1 LLEATEAEP
10 AIPPG
15 NGGIGDDREMACR
28 QKVNVNRQE
37 RFSYLDF
44 GEPAFDREAVLE
56 VLVPRREAEGELEGK
71 LIEATR
77 RMASDIL
84 AKSES
89 LPDFLD
95 NLNVI
100 KESKTDS
107 AVKEA
112 LAFLI
117 KRTELLIAKGV
128 NMKSQKKIR
137 DVELA
142 DYDPDNLYDILSKRY
157 EDLTEARAIIEQG
170 IIGLKNSKQGDVP
183 ITLEDQLQFLLRLFD
198 DINVL
203 YLSNMVLISKLKKR
217 DWSAASSE
225 EQA

>member
-1 LLEATEAEP
+1 
-10 AIPPG
+10 
-15 NGGIGDDREMACR
+15 M
-28 QKVNVNRQE
+28 
-37 RFSYLDF
+37 DF
-44 GEPAFDREAVLE
+44 GEPVFDREAVLE
-56 VLVPRREAEGELEGK
+56 VLVPKREAEGKLEGK

-84 AKSES
+84 AKCES

-95 NLNVI
+95 NLNAI
-100 KESKTDS
+100 KESATDS
-107 AVKEA
+107 TVNEA

-128 NMKSQKKIR
+128 NMKSQKKMR

-203 YLSNMVLISKLKKR
+203 YLSNMVLISKIKKR
-217 DWSAASSE
+217 DRSDPSSE
-225 EQA
+225 ERA